1 MTSSP
6 LILGPMLRYVDDV
19 SAGIWVET
27 DRAARVGIE
36 VGDHLFSA
44 STFSVHGHHY
54 ALVQID
60 GLAPGTVN
68 PYTVQI
74 DDDRVWPESDS
85 SWPAPVIATLDPE
98 RPVRFLFGSCRTSVP
113 HDAVGDRL
121 HGVDAL
127 RAVALQLAG
136 NPGLARPDL
145 TLFLGDQVY
154 ADVTSAQMREFIDKR
169 RDIRKPPGR
178 ELADFEEY
186 AHLYL
191 LAWSTDAYRWLFGSV
206 PTAMIFDDHDVRD
219 DWNASLSWVRKMRR
233 KPWWHGRIVAA
244 LASYWV
250 YQHLGNLSPRERADD
265 EIWRL
270 VEAHEASD
278 APGELDLT
286 TVIDDFAARCDREP
300 KAYRWSFSRDFR
312 ELRLVIL
319 DSRAARVLDPAN
331 RALVDREE
339 MQWLDD
345 RLRGDVRHLVIGTS
359 LPFLLPTGL
368 HHLESW
374 NEAISEG
381 AWGRRMAAVGEWL
394 RQALDLEHWAAFQ
407 RSFRQLASMVGE
419 VADGRRGTP
428 PDTVLFISGD
438 VHYSYVAEAR
448 RRLGSR
454 VVQAVCSPIRNPL
467 PVLMRSFS
475 AVLSYG
481 IANRLSARLARAAGV
496 AAPPL
501 SWDGIDGPIFE
512 NCIATLADG
521 ADGLTLSWATGVVDG
536 GDHEHPSVDEVS
548 TITLSARR

>member
-1 MTSSP
+1 MTSSA
-6 LILGPMLRYVDDV
+6 LILGPMLRYVDGD
-19 SAGIWVET
+19 SAGVWVET
-27 DRAARVGIE
+27 ARGARVHVE
-36 VGDHLFSA
+36 VADRVFSA
-44 STFSVHGHHY
+44 HTFAVHGHHY
-54 ALVQID
+54 ALVQVD
-60 GLAPGTVN
+60 GLVPGTVN
-68 PYTVQI
+68 PYAVRI
-74 DDDRVWPESDS
+74 DDESVWPEPGSPF
-85 SWPAPVIATLDPE
+85 PAPVIATLDPE

-113 HDAVGDRL
+113 HDAVGNRL

-127 RAVALQLAG
+127 RAVGLQLAA

-145 TLFLGDQVY
+145 AIFLGDQVY
-154 ADVTSAQMREFIDKR
+154 ADVTSTEMREFIAAR
-169 RDIRKPPGR
+169 RDISEPPGR

-219 DWNASLSWVRKMRR
+219 DWNASLSWAKKMER

-244 LASYWV
+244 LGSYWV
-250 YQHLGNLSPRERADD
+250 YQHLGNLSPRERDDD
-265 EIWRL
+265 ELWRL
-270 VEAHEASD
+270 IAEHEASG
-278 APGELDLT
+278 ASGELDLT
-286 TVIDDFAARCDREP
+286 TAIDDFAARCDRAPES
-300 KAYRWSFSRDFR
+300 YRWSYSRDFR
-312 ELRLVIL
+312 DLRLVIL
-319 DSRAARVLDPAN
+319 DSRAARVLDPAH
-331 RALVDREE
+331 RALVDPEE
-339 MQWLDD
+339 MRWLDA
-345 RLRGDVRHLVIGTS
+345 RLRGGVRHVVIGTS

-381 AWGRRMAAVGEWL
+381 AWGRQMAAVGERM

-407 RSFRQLASMVGE
+407 TSFRDLAGMVGE

-448 RRLGSR
+448 RDSGSR

-467 PVLMRSFS
+467 PLLMRSFS

-481 IANRLSARLARAAGV
+481 IANRLSERLARAAGV

-501 SWDGIDGPIFE
+501 RWDGIDGPIFA

-521 ADGLTLSWATGVVDG
+521 PDGLALSWTTGTVDG

-548 TITLSARR
+548 TITLTPRR